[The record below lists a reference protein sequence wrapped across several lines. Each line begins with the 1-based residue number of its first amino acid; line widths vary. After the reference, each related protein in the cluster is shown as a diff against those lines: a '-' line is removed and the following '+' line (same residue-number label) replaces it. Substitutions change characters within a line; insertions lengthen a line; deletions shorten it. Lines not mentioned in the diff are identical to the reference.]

1 MCVCNLTNAKE
12 WLYIAENKMKITKEN
27 VFCSLF
33 LFSLFFTVDFCFFF
47 LFACPSCR
55 YSVRRLTWQY
65 GGGCGW
71 GERRYVEGSLR
82 AAVLKILETL
92 GASENFRFRLQC
104 NWAGV
109 SGYCNWVRILG

>member
-27 VFCSLF
+27 
-33 LFSLFFTVDFCFFF
+33 
-47 LFACPSCR
+47 
-55 YSVRRLTWQY
+55 Y

-109 SGYCNWVRILG
+109 SGYCNWVGILG